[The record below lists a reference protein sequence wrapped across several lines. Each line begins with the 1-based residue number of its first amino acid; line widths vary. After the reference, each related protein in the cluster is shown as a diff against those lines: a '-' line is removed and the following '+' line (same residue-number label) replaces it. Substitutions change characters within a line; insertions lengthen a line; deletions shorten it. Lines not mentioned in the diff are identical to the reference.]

1 MGPAMKIANV
11 LGESLA
17 DSAQMSGDITTLAA
31 REASYGDFSK
41 SPSGVAEAPQAGFGK
56 SGGVRE
62 GLWGAMY
69 FA

>member
-31 REASYGDFSK
+31 REASYGDSSK
-41 SPSGVAEAPQAGFGK
+41 SPSGVPGTQAEFGK